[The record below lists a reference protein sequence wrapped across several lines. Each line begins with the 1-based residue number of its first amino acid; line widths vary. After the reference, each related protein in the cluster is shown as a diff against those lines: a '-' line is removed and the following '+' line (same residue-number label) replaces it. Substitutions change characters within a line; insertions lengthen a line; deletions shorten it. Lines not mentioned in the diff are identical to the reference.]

1 MRCGEKPSPAD
12 KSRIYSEYEN
22 TIYALTAAINTK
34 DHYTFNHSENV
45 AYYATALAE
54 ACQLNGD
61 YVEMIREAALL
72 HDIGKIGIPEHIL
85 NKPGS
90 LTPEEYKIMQSH
102 VENSVGII
110 RHLPSLD
117 YVIPAVIGH
126 HERYDGRG
134 YPRRIAGRDIPLG
147 ARILCI
153 ADSFDAMVSKRSYK
167 PSYPVEKALAVL
179 EDEAGRQFDPEMAP
193 LFVRLV
199 REGTILVKADDDPA
213 KEPDKDSR
221 K

>member
-1 MRCGEKPSPAD
+1 
-12 KSRIYSEYEN
+12 
-22 TIYALTAAINTK
+22 
-34 DHYTFNHSENV
+34 
-45 AYYATALAE
+45 
-54 ACQLNGD
+54 
-61 YVEMIREAALL
+61 MIREAALL

-126 HERYDGRG
+126 HERYDGQG